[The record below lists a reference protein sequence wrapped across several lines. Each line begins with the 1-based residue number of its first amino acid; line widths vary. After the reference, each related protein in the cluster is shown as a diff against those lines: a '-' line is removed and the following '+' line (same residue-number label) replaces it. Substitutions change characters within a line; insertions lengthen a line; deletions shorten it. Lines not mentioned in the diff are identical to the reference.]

1 MIVCGLHLGGLS
13 HDDGNGKHSIATAI
27 VVALA
32 IALALQAAAN
42 REGVWPHQATGEHG
56 PFSGYRPTPRH
67 LPSGPRRD
75 LARVHDKGQA
85 NTDLVRLGR
94 PYRRATQPAA

>member
-1 MIVCGLHLGGLS
+1 MNKKAHVAIRITLLALILVFMIVCGLHLGGLS

-42 REGVWPHQATGEHG
+42 REGVWPPPGDGRAWAVLRVPADATAP
-56 PFSGYRPTPRH
+56 PFWPSARPRTR
-67 LPSGPRRD
+67 SR
-75 LARVHDKGQA
+75 
-85 NTDLVRLGR
+85 
-94 PYRRATQPAA
+94 

>member
-1 MIVCGLHLGGLS
+1 MNKKAHVGIRITLLALILVFMIVCGLHLGGLS

-32 IALALQAAAN
+32 IALVLQAAAN

-67 LPSGPRRD
+67 LPGVLTPLRC
-75 LARVHDKGQA
+75 
-85 NTDLVRLGR
+85 
-94 PYRRATQPAA
+94 

>member
-1 MIVCGLHLGGLS
+1 MNKKAHVAIRITLLALILVFMIVCGLHLGGLS

-56 PFSGYRPTPRH
+56 LFSGYRPTPR
-67 LPSGPRRD
+67 
-75 LARVHDKGQA
+75 
-85 NTDLVRLGR
+85 RLTGVLTPLR
-94 PYRRATQPAA
+94 C

>member
-1 MIVCGLHLGGLS
+1 MNKKAHVAIRITLLALILVFMIVCGLHLGGLS

-32 IALALQAAAN
+32 IALVLQAAAN

-56 PFSGYRPTPRH
+56 PFSGYGPTPRH
-67 LPSGPRRD
+67 LPGVLTPLRC
-75 LARVHDKGQA
+75 
-85 NTDLVRLGR
+85 
-94 PYRRATQPAA
+94 